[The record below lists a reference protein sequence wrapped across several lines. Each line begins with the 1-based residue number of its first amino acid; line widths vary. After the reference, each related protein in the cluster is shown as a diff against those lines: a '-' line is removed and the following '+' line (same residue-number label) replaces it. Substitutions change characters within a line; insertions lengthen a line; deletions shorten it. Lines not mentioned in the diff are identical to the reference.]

1 MRTRSP
7 YCKRAPRLLG
17 VAANMPWNRA
27 VTSAGDAMA
36 GDAMAMR
43 KIRVDFWD
51 LKVKTQQIN

>member
-36 GDAMAMR
+36 GDAMAMQ
-43 KIRVDFWD
+43 KSIKLMNLVLFP
-51 LKVKTQQIN
+51 KTIS